1 MISKENS
8 KKKKKLTVIMILL
21 IAAAVGTLLFF
32 TVRQL
37 IISSARKKAYDVKP
51 LTAQQIQTVKND
63 TKAKKLMIVA
73 HPDDDTIW
81 GGAHIRSGD
90 YFIVCIT
97 NARNDTRKAE
107 FEKMLSITGNS
118 GYILEYPDKVAGI
131 RDEWTQVRD
140 KIENDLER
148 LMTCK
153 DWELIVT
160 HNKEGEYGHQ
170 HHIYTH
176 SIVTGIYDKESLK
189 PPLYNF
195 GTYHSKKKL
204 PEFESEM
211 TRISDDDYSYK
222 CELVKV
228 YESQDYAV
236 NKFYHMLAY
245 EMWTQYEQYSE
256 NPQYKNR

>member
-8 KKKKKLTVIMILL
+8 KKKKILTVIMILL
-21 IAAAVGTLLFF
+21 IALAVGTLLFF

-37 IISSARKKAYDVKP
+37 IISIARKKAYDVKP
-51 LTAQQIQTVKND
+51 LTAQQIQTVKD
-63 TKAKKLMIVA
+63 YTKAKKLMIVA

-97 NARNDTRKAE
+97 NARNETRKAE

-160 HNKEGEYGHQ
+160 HNKDGEYGHQ
-170 HHIYTH
+170 HHKYPH
-176 SIVTGIYDKESLK
+176 SIVTELYDKNKLTE
-189 PPLYNF
+189 PLYCF
-195 GTYHSKKKL
+195 GTYHSAKKL
-204 PEFESEM
+204 PDYEGEM
-211 TRISDDDYSYK
+211 TKMSDKQIEYK
-222 CELVKV
+222 NGLVKV
-228 YESQDYAV
+228 YESQSNTV
-236 NKFYHMLAY
+236 GKLWHMAPY
-245 EMWTQYEQYSE
+245 EMWTQY
-256 NPQYKNR
+256 KAG